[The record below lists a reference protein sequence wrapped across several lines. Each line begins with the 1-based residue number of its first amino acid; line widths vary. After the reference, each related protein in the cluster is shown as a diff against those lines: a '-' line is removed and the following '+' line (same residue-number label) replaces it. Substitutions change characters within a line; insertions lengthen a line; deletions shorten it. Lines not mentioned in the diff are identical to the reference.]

1 MLAYIVAYV
10 VSGIAFVAADAAWL
24 TLAGPRLYRPAIG
37 PLLNDKVNAAPAVV
51 FYLLYLGGVLFLAVT
66 PALRTGQWR
75 AAALNGLVLG
85 LVAYGTYDLTNQATL
100 RIWSA
105 KVTILDL
112 AWGAFASALA
122 ATISY
127 AITAWAN
134 RAIG

>member
-100 RIWSA
+100 RLWSVRLTVA
-105 KVTILDL
+105 DM
-112 AWGAFASALA
+112 AWGGAVTALA
-122 ATISY
+122 ATLGFL
-127 AITAWAN
+127 AAR
-134 RAIG
+134 RAGG

>member
-10 VSGIAFVAADAAWL
+10 VSGLAFVAADAAWL

-100 RIWSA
+100 RLWSVRLTVA
-105 KVTILDL
+105 DM
-112 AWGAFASALA
+112 AWGGAVTALA
-122 ATISY
+122 ATLGFL
-127 AITAWAN
+127 AAR
-134 RAIG
+134 RAGG

>member
-10 VSGIAFVAADAAWL
+10 VSGLAFVAADAAWL

-85 LVAYGTYDLTNQATL
+85 VVAYGTYDLTNQATL
-100 RIWSA
+100 RLWSVRLTVA
-105 KVTILDL
+105 DM
-112 AWGAFASALA
+112 AWGGAVTALA
-122 ATISY
+122 ATLGFL
-127 AITAWAN
+127 AAR
-134 RAIG
+134 RAGG